1 MYKASLKEKFRYQ
14 FDNIMAKGTI
24 ALVGILF
31 LITAIV
37 IILAG
42 FVGFLV
48 GGGDIGSNIWISIM
62 HTIDAGTITGTDT
75 GNVGFIILMSIVTLC
90 GLFVTSILIG
100 IITTGF
106 EERLNSLKKGNS
118 KVIEQNHTVIL
129 GFNDNIYTIISEL
142 CEANLNHKNSCVVVL
157 APEEKELM
165 ETAISEQIQDLKTTR
180 VICRTGQI
188 TDMHMLKQCSIEQAR
203 SIIINED
210 RDFITTKAI
219 LTVNNYFSTTP
230 NSRGAHIVATVS
242 DNKNYEV
249 AEIAGEGN
257 VELILVQ
264 DAVSRIIAQTCRQSG
279 LSNVLIE
286 LFDYSGNELYF
297 ENFPSLAGKKFKE
310 VVNLFEYSVV
320 FGYKRGDDILLN
332 PDKESVLIESDE
344 LLLLTEDDGFAK
356 PTAVIPSFDS
366 IGGIMKSGE
375 EELRPESILILGTN
389 TKLKKILCELDSYF
403 DKGSKVVIADLEE
416 PQEGENLA
424 DGLSNMQMS
433 FKECDTT
440 DRVVL
445 DELLID
451 NFNHVLLLSD
461 DNLDTETADAVILL
475 KLIHLRDISHK
486 TGRLFN
492 ITSEMKNTTNQKL
505 AKVAEVN
512 DLIIGSNI
520 VNLILTQISEN
531 RDLSTVFKELL
542 HPYGSEI
549 YMRRAANYLALDTE
563 VDFFTIS
570 EIAMRHN
577 EIAIGYK
584 KQSGDNFEIINCP
597 RKSSKVTFGEE
608 DYIIVLASD

>member
-1 MYKASLKEKFRYQ
+1 MYKASFSEKFRYH
-14 FDNIMAKGTI
+14 FDNIMSKGTI

-42 FVGFLV
+42 FIGFLV
-48 GGGDIGSNIWISIM
+48 GGGNIGSNIWISIM

-75 GNVGFIILMSIVTLC
+75 GNIGFIILMSVVTLC

-165 ETAISEQIQDLKTTR
+165 ETAISEQLQDLKTTR

-230 NSRGAHIVATVS
+230 NNRGAHIVATVS

-332 PDKESVLIESDE
+332 PDKDSVLKDTDE
-344 LLLLTEDDGFAK
+344 ILLLTEDDGFAK
-356 PTAVIPSFDS
+356 PTAVIPSFDKIDS
-366 IGGIMKSGE
+366 IIATGV
-375 EELRPESILILGTN
+375 EELRPENILILGTN
-389 TKLKKILCELDSYF
+389 TKLKKILNELDSYF

-416 PQEGENLA
+416 PQEEYS
-424 DGLSNMQMS
+424 DGFSNMQMS
-433 FKECDTT
+433 FKACDTT

-445 DELLID
+445 DELLSD

-461 DNLDTETADAVILL
+461 DSLDTETADAVILL

-549 YMRRAANYLALDTE
+549 YMRRAANYVKMNTE

-570 EIAMRHN
+570 EIASRHN

-584 KQSGDNFEIINCP
+584 LQKGQNFEIVNCP